1 MQCIQSGGV
10 PGEHLFPVV
19 FPETSFRLFACYS
32 NFLFPTEDH
41 NLVKVV
47 ELVDAVYGPYKP
59 YQLKYGD
66 MEENNLLIQISAVPL
81 VMSDNAAVYQAFC
94 VLGALYGRGVG
105 WDQVYIKGKRGGKE
119 EGRRQI
125 GWL

>member
-1 MQCIQSGGV
+1 M
-10 PGEHLFPVV
+10 
-19 FPETSFRLFACYS
+19 
-32 NFLFPTEDH
+32 
-41 NLVKVV
+41 KVV

-105 WDQVYIKGKRGGKE
+105 WDQVYIKGKRGGKK

-125 GWL
+125 CWL